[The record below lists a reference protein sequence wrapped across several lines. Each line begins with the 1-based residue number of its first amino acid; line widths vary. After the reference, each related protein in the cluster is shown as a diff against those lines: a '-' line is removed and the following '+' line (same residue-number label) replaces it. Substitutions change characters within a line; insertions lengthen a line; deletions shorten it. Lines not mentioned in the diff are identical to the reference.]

1 MVAEQDQT
9 ARLGVVEGRIAEQ
22 SVALQEI
29 RTDLREGLK
38 EVNARVDQL
47 RTDLREGLK
56 EVNARVDHVSGRLD
70 HLSSRIDRMFVSSWA
85 IGGGI
90 IASLIVLII
99 RGT

>member
-1 MVAEQDQT
+1 MVAEQDQA

-22 SVALQEI
+22 SVALQ
-29 RTDLREGLK
+29 D
-38 EVNARVDQL
+38 L
-47 RTDLREGLK
+47 RTDIREGLK
-56 EVNARVDHVSGRLD
+56 EVNARVDHLSGRLD
-70 HLSSRIDRMFVSSWA
+70 HLSSRIDRMFLSSWA

>member
-1 MVAEQDQT
+1 MVAEQDQA

-22 SVALQEI
+22 SVALQ
-29 RTDLREGLK
+29 D
-38 EVNARVDQL
+38 L

-56 EVNARVDHVSGRLD
+56 EVNARVDHLSGRLD
-70 HLSSRIDRMFVSSWA
+70 HLSSRIDRMFLSSWA

>member
-1 MVAEQDQT
+1 MVAEQDQA

-22 SVALQEI
+22 SVAIQDLRE
-29 RTDLREGLK
+29 DLREGLK
-38 EVNARVDQL
+38 EVNARIDQL
-47 RTDLREGLK
+47 TAWL
-56 EVNARVDHVSGRLD
+56 
-70 HLSSRIDRMFVSSWA
+70 DRMFLSSWA

>member
-1 MVAEQDQT
+1 MVAEQDQA

-22 SVALQEI
+22 SVALQ
-29 RTDLREGLK
+29 D
-38 EVNARVDQL
+38 L

-56 EVNARVDHVSGRLD
+56 EVNARVDHLSGRLD
-70 HLSSRIDRMFVSSWA
+70 HLTSRIGRMFLSSWA

>member
-1 MVAEQDQT
+1 MVAEQDQA

-22 SVALQEI
+22 SVALQ
-29 RTDLREGLK
+29 D
-38 EVNARVDQL
+38 L
-47 RTDLREGLK
+47 RTDIREGLK
-56 EVNARVDHVSGRLD
+56 EVNARVDHLSGRLDHLSGRLD
-70 HLSSRIDRMFVSSWA
+70 HLSSRIDRMFLSSWA

>member
-1 MVAEQDQT
+1 MVAEQDLT

-22 SVALQEI
+22 LVTLQEI
-29 RTDLREGLK
+29 KTDLREGLI
-38 EVNARVDQL
+38 EVNGRA
-47 RTDLREGLK
+47 
-56 EVNARVDHVSGRLD
+56 DHLSGRLD
-70 HLSSRIDRMFVSSWA
+70 YLSGRVDGLSSRIDRMFVSSWA

>member
-1 MVAEQDQT
+1 MVAEQDQA

-22 SVALQEI
+22 SVALQ
-29 RTDLREGLK
+29 D
-38 EVNARVDQL
+38 L

-56 EVNARVDHVSGRLD
+56 EVSARVDHLSGRLD
-70 HLSSRIDRMFVSSWA
+70 HLSSRIDRMFLSSWA

-90 IASLIVLII
+90 IVSLIVLII